1 VLKVEESRGEEL
13 KELGWPADQVRRYE
27 ELWEYRQRWGA
38 INLEPEER
46 AFLRKAEGALPKRL
60 TGRAAQKKTIREK
73 SHHRWLS
80 FHLEAMKAA
89 EPAMGLDE
97 GEQGAWPIVLE
108 EELRALEELQPVL
121 GLPDTLRSKEFFPV
135 RERLASEAAGLGRIL
150 QHDFEAA
157 LEELR
162 AREKTSWKPLRPEP
176 GDAAGSYP
184 VLPAAEAEAFRARAR
199 AELLELTRLTYPSL
213 REKEAAPVAT
223 EPAGSSEP
231 PSETPQ

>member
-13 KELGWPADQVRRYE
+13 KELGWPVDQVRRYE

-89 EPAMGLDE
+89 EPAMGLEE
-97 GEQGAWPIVLE
+97 GELGAWPIVLE

-121 GLPDTLRSKEFFPV
+121 GLPDTLRTKAFLPE
-135 RERLASEAAGLGRIL
+135 RERW
-150 QHDFEAA
+150 AA
-157 LEELR
+157 LAAAEGRL
-162 AREKTSWKPLRPEP
+162 AAFDFLAPLTALKASGPSPWKPLR
-176 GDAAGSYP
+176 GDSTDSTYP
-184 VLPAAEAEAFRARAR
+184 VLAGEAAQQFRRTVRQEVLA
-199 AELLELTRLTYPSL
+199 LTRRTYPSL
-213 REKEAAPVAT
+213 AETTKPEPT
-223 EPAGSSEP
+223 EDASA
-231 PSETPQ
+231 

>member
-1 VLKVEESRGEEL
+1 MLKVEESRGEEL
-13 KELGWPADQVRRYE
+13 KELGWPVDQVRRYE

-89 EPAMGLDE
+89 EPAMGLEE
-97 GEQGAWPIVLE
+97 GELGAWPIVLE

-121 GLPDTLRSKEFFPV
+121 GLPDTLRTKAFLPE
-135 RERLASEAAGLGRIL
+135 RERW
-150 QHDFEAA
+150 AA
-157 LEELR
+157 LAAAEGRL
-162 AREKTSWKPLRPEP
+162 AAFDFLAPLTALKASGPSPWKPLR
-176 GDAAGSYP
+176 GDSTDSTYP
-184 VLPAAEAEAFRARAR
+184 VLAGEAAQQFRRTVRQEVLA
-199 AELLELTRLTYPSL
+199 LTRRTYPSL
-213 REKEAAPVAT
+213 AETTKPEPT
-223 EPAGSSEP
+223 EDASA
-231 PSETPQ
+231 